1 MKSFLIFCVGF
12 IGGIAATL
20 FFIFII
26 ATSNESK
33 DGLIGLTIFPEKGD
47 CIPGNQFDVF
57 QVKQSNMALAS
68 SGIFPND
75 VTVLIINHDG
85 KHYYDNQKIK
95 IPTKQ
100 CARQIGTYEYTT
112 MKEIPRNVPA
122 VVIE

>member
-1 MKSFLIFCVGF
+1 MNSEGKVL
-12 IGGIAATL
+12 
-20 FFIFII
+20 
-26 ATSNESK
+26 ATSNEST
-33 DGLIGLTIFPEKGD
+33 DGHIGLTLFPEKGE
-47 CIPGNQFDVF
+47 CIPGKQFEVF
-57 QVKQSNMALAS
+57 QVKHSNMALAS
-68 SGIFPND
+68 SGSFPND
-75 VTVLIINHDG
+75 VTVLIINYDG